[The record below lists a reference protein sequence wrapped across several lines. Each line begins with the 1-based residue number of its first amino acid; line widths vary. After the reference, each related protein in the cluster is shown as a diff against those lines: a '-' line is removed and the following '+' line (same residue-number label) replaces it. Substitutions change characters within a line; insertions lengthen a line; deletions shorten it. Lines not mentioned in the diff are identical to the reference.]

1 MEEEE
6 RTRAVSPLLDLNG
19 DDLLKARQLVEL
31 GTKQFDSRGYLDS
44 ISTFERVLPLACPVG
59 DKALASE
66 YLGKNHFHLARH
78 SSNDRTHLGES
89 KKAFERSI
97 RLDKT
102 RAIPRLGLGITNY
115 WLEDYDGAVKALE
128 TAIKRDETCSLAY
141 EYLSK
146 SLYRKEGSTLSSLIR
161 LHLERAIQLDSD
173 SYSTLSFYGEI
184 LHLAGGGRN
193 NTLLAKRHLERSLEL
208 RIDQPQVHAR
218 LAFIANEF
226 LDPLLAA
233 NHFHSVLKYR
243 LTGRKDDSSP
253 GSLEAIQGVTPYLSL
268 HFILSPS
275 LPSERIAVLRDAL
288 KSYPHDELVLLLLS
302 IQTSS
307 SSSGDLETHSIRLEN
322 RSIRYPQDSFVKGL
336 WALSLLAIGK
346 QEEAE
351 KVYQEF
357 WKGVGGQKGE
367 GEGER
372 EDKRRVAWLVMGFY
386 EIKGLKQQQQRTIKS
401 MTGSP
406 IKEKEKEKRVKV
418 KVEEGTSRETTPV
431 RRSTRITKRA

>member
-1 MEEEE
+1 M
-6 RTRAVSPLLDLNG
+6 
-19 DDLLKARQLVEL
+19 
-31 GTKQFDSRGYLDS
+31 
-44 ISTFERVLPLACPVG
+44 
-59 DKALASE
+59 
-66 YLGKNHFHLARH
+66 
-78 SSNDRTHLGES
+78 
-89 KKAFERSI
+89 
-97 RLDKT
+97 
-102 RAIPRLGLGITNY
+102 
-115 WLEDYDGAVKALE
+115 
-128 TAIKRDETCSLAY
+128 
-141 EYLSK
+141 
-146 SLYRKEGSTLSSLIR
+146 SSLIR